1 MMLGCVPATFDID
14 RTSPAPRGREA
25 LINQAYFASA
35 PWQFTALMK
44 LHQLA
49 NTPTVNQADANLAP
63 SQSTFMIAR
72 ASIAKLPAMDLPSP
86 SVCPVSGGSIGM
98 VWSLGMKQLEVIF
111 DHDQIGT
118 YVLTKGNSIID
129 DGEIS
134 TERIDSLQ
142 RALNNLLCP

>member
-1 MMLGCVPATFDID
+1 MMPGCAPATFDID
-14 RTSPAPRGREA
+14 KTSPPPRSRDT

-49 NTPTVNQADANLAP
+49 NTPTVNRADADLAP
-63 SQSTFMIAR
+63 SQGTFMLAR
-72 ASIAKLPAMDLPSP
+72 ASIAKLPAMDIPSP

-98 VWSLGMKQLEVIF
+98 VWSLGIKQLEVIF

-118 YVLTKGNSIID
+118 YVLTEGNSIID

-134 TERIDSLQ
+134 AEHIDSLQ
-142 RALNNLLCP
+142 RALNSLLRP